1 MKDYKFSAEVAEIT
15 KPLNDI
21 KWMVSARRALM
32 DHNFAWSD
40 DSADKFATRIDALCS
55 PLLEGQRNMG
65 PIVFTFAKSN
75 LLIVSHG
82 VIRMCF
88 VTSDSINLLDDL
100 AQRAHELIQKHQ
112 DLIHLHSGTKHFS
125 DKEKRPLPVKASK
138 EENELR
144 EKAAAEKAAAEKAAA
159 EKAAA
164 EKIAAEKAISAW
176 NDYEIFL
183 QQVLGKV
190 IPVSQAT
197 ILIDAAKTQ
206 ICGKST
212 PLQKQYRLLA
222 QAILQHVPHKTK
234 RQALEHEIDDFL
246 NA

>member
-15 KPLNDI
+15 KPLKDI

-32 DHNFAWSD
+32 DHNFTWSD

-100 AQRAHELIQKHQ
+100 AKSAHELIQKHQ
-112 DLIHLHSGTKHFS
+112 DLIHLHSGTKQFS
-125 DKEKRPLPVKASK
+125 DKEKRPLAAKVAK

-144 EKAAAEKAAAEKAAA
+144 EKAAAEKAAEKAAA

-164 EKIAAEKAISAW
+164 EKIAAEKAASAW
-176 NDYEIFL
+176 SDYEIFL

-197 ILIDAAKTQ
+197 ILIDTAKTQ
-206 ICGKST
+206 VCGDSI